1 MECPKETMES
11 VLPYRRGIIEMN
23 YSKSYKTIDRLN
35 GDFGSDLSSDFKNKV
50 IEQLSLSKTSFDQ
63 DVYDL
68 LIRIDE
74 GYLATLDEK
83 TMLGNVE
90 HIQWRNITKIPS
102 SIGMLASLRLLVL
115 YDNKVNDIRALSKLK
130 SLFSLDLSYTQVSD
144 ISVLS
149 KLTSLEYLDLS
160 RTQVSDISALS
171 GLKNLRTLDLSRIK
185 INDLNALSGLS
196 NLKHLNLQNSKT
208 AVIPESIL
216 DLNLEFIAT
225 EKGSD
230 PFSDLPH

>member
-144 ISVLS
+144 IS
-149 KLTSLEYLDLS
+149 
-160 RTQVSDISALS
+160 ALS
-171 GLKNLRTLDLSRIK
+171 GLKNLKTLDLSRIK

-196 NLKHLNLQNSKT
+196 NLKYLNLQNSKT